1 MNDTSRYCVRYRLL
15 AEDGSVL
22 QDYAAEPYCF
32 IPGRGEFFEPVEQR
46 LASLAPGD
54 RERLRLSAAQA
65 FGERDEARRVV
76 MPRDSF
82 DPDIRLAAGQ
92 IMAFATPTGE
102 EIVGQVVDFS
112 ELAVEVDFNH
122 PLAGKAIVC
131 EFELVSRMA
140 PAGF

>member
-1 MNDTSRYCVRYRLL
+1 MSDRPRYCVRYRLL

-32 IPGRGEFFEPVEQR
+32 TVGQGEFFEPVEQR
-46 LASLAPGD
+46 LSTLDPGEKARVRLAA
-54 RERLRLSAAQA
+54 EQA

-76 MPRDSF
+76 MQRDGF
-82 DPDIRLAAGQ
+82 DVDATLTAGQ

-102 EIVGQVVDFS
+102 EIVGQIVDFN
-112 ELAVEVDFNH
+112 EQVVEVDFNH
-122 PLAGKAIVC
+122 PLAGKNIVC